1 MKNFNDLKKEYLRI
15 LAKVDESF
23 FNTAHEYSKF
33 KKGLSGL
40 FLASEPDLYWSAKNK
55 IMIVGAETRDWN
67 IKLDQQYTLEKY
79 MLRSIEKNK
88 SFFQKMMLEARTKKI
103 TFHDFTRAVADKSGS
118 EGLIYCNLFC
128 FAWKEKSPIKS
139 KYFDQIKSI
148 SFDLLKAQID
158 YFEPSVIIF
167 ANGSQNT
174 VYRRELFDPKFYSE
188 GKDYSEENIDKNQL
202 YKFIYDGK
210 YLCYRIQ
217 HPSTIRGKRA
227 AFAARK
233 KLISLLPEV

>member
-1 MKNFNDLKKEYLRI
+1 MKNFNVLQQEYLKI
-15 LAKVDESF
+15 LSKVDESF
-23 FNTAHEYSKF
+23 FNVVHESSKE
-33 KKGLSGL
+33 KEGLSGL
-40 FLASEPDLYWSAKNK
+40 FLASEPDHYWTAKNR
-55 IMIVGAETRDWN
+55 IMIVGAETRGWN
-67 IKLDQQYTLEKY
+67 IKLDQMYDLEHYIFK
-79 MLRSIEKNK
+79 SIEKNK
-88 SFFQKMMLEARTKKI
+88 NFFQKMMLEARTKKI

-139 KYFDQIKSI
+139 KYFEQIKNI

-174 VYRRELFDPKFYSE
+174 IYRRELFDPKFYSE
-188 GKDYSEENIDKNQL
+188 GKDYSEESIDKNQL

-227 AFAARK
+227 AFSARK
-233 KLISLLPEV
+233 KLLALLPEL